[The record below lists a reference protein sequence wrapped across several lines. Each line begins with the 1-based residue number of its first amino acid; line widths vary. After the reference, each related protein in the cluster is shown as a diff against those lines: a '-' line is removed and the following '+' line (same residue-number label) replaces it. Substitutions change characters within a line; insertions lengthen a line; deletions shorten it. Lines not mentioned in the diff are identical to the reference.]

1 MLEPKSRPLVDESL
15 SDEEIVALVR
25 GGERRLYEQLMRR
38 HNQSV
43 FRALRALLK
52 SDSEAEDVAQ
62 EAWVRAYFALDQ
74 FAGRA
79 AFSTW
84 VVRIALNEG
93 LARLKGAARFQ
104 ELPMATLSTRE
115 PSPEQQAGRA
125 ELRRLLADAIDELS
139 ENLRLVFVL
148 REIEGK
154 STAETAEILGLSE
167 ENVKVRLH
175 RARAGLRRAMERRLG
190 EEVRSLHTF
199 AGERCDR
206 IVARVLDRI
215 ASAS

>member
-1 MLEPKSRPLVDESL
+1 MLEPRSSALIDPSL

-25 GGERRLYEQLMRR
+25 GGERQLYEQLMRR

-43 FRALRALLK
+43 FRTLRALLR

-79 AFSTW
+79 SFSTW

-93 LARLKGAARFQ
+93 LARLKNASRFQ

-125 ELRRLLADAIDELS
+125 EVRRLLAETIDELPDT
-139 ENLRLVFVL
+139 LRLVFVL
-148 REIEGK
+148 REVEGK
-154 STAETAEILGLSE
+154 STSEVAEILGLSE

-175 RARAGLRRAMERRLG
+175 RARAGLRRAIQHRLG
-190 EEVRSLHTF
+190 DEVHHLHAF

-206 IVARVLDRI
+206 VVSAVLARI
-215 ASAS
+215 APGA